1 MLMATPEQWWQ
12 GARPRTL
19 PAAVAP
25 VAAGTGVAAYYGS
38 ADPLL
43 GALALMVA
51 LAFQVGVNYANDFSD
66 GIRGTDD
73 ERAGP
78 MRLTA
83 TGVAAPAAVKR
94 AAVLCFALGAVAG
107 LVIVVLTAAWWLV
120 AVGAACMVA
129 AWYYTGG
136 RSPYGY
142 RGLGEVSVFLF
153 FGLVATMGTS
163 YIQTLAWSWL
173 ALLVASGVGALAC
186 ALLVVN
192 NLRDIPTDTTSGK
205 RTLAVRLGDRNTR
218 VLYLALITTAL
229 VVVIVAAVGWTPA
242 ALLAL
247 VAFIPVA
254 PPIGAVLG
262 GATGRDLVPVL
273 QSTGL
278 IQLLYGL
285 ALGIG
290 LALT

>member
-1 MLMATPEQWWQ
+1 MATPEQWWQ

-25 VAAGTGVAAYYGS
+25 VAAGTGVAAYFAS
-38 ADPLL
+38 ADAVLA
-43 GALALMVA
+43 ALALLVA
-51 LAFQVGVNYANDFSD
+51 LAFQIGVNYANDYSD
-66 GIRGTDD
+66 GVRGTD
-73 ERAGP
+73 EHRVGP

-83 TGVAAPAAVKR
+83 TGVAAAETVKR
-94 AAVLCFALGAVAG
+94 AALLCFVVGAVAG
-107 LVIVVLTAAWWLV
+107 LVIVTVTAEWWLIG
-120 AVGAACMVA
+120 VGAACMVA

-153 FGLVATMGTS
+153 FGLVATIGTC
-163 YIQTLAWSWL
+163 YIQTLTWSWL
-173 ALLVASGVGALAC
+173 ALLLASGVGALAC

-205 RTLAVRLGDRNTR
+205 RTLPVRLGDRNTR
-218 VLYLALITTAL
+218 VLYLALLATAL
-229 VVVIVAAVGWTPA
+229 VVVVVAAVGWTPA

-262 GATGRDLVPVL
+262 GASGRDLVPVL
-273 QSTGL
+273 QATGL

-285 ALGIG
+285 SLGIG
-290 LALT
+290 LALG